1 MCFMRHLGATVLMLR
16 HHTSLKSETPCR
28 LLFRVWWKKAL
39 PSCPSIRQGGHLPGE
54 LSACQHGCTGADIKL
69 ALIFIC
75 DLLYRTYSAHFMISA
90 KRRAAPFWL
99 HAEGLR
105 LDLLLLQTDGI
116 TEILQAPGKLVDRIP
131 GISGTRNLGDNLS
144 DLKAQVRAVT
154 LHYAPLPGEY
164 KHRSAQQAT
173 PIIVDMIS
181 ERILCM
187 DTLPSRYE
195 SW

>member
-1 MCFMRHLGATVLMLR
+1 MFDAASRGNRAHVGGF
-16 HHTSLKSETPCR
+16 TPCR
-28 LLFRVWWKKAL
+28 NLKHHAVSHSEAGGRRRCQ
-39 PSCPSIRQGGHLPGE
+39 PDPQSCQGGCLPGE
-54 LSACQHGCTGADIKL
+54 LSACQHGCTGADVKL
-69 ALIFIC
+69 VLILTF

-105 LDLLLLQTDGI
+105 LDLLLLQTAGI

-154 LHYAPLPGEY
+154 LHYAPLAGEY
-164 KHRSAQQAT
+164 TQHSAQQTT
-173 PIIVDMIS
+173 PVIEDTIS